1 MQTIYLVTHCEASH
15 SVEGKVG
22 GWFDSELTMRGRKQ
36 ASELSKRLEEWTDL
50 QSLDV
55 YSSDL
60 KRAVQT
66 AEILIKNTSL
76 RPQLDPRIREMSF
89 GSHEGMSQA
98 EHRHSMNPV
107 SKAGDRLEHRI
118 CPGAE
123 SRREVAERVAE
134 FVEEVM
140 QNDRNKLIVTHG
152 FAASFLIAAFQKIEV
167 TSQGYLNYDLR
178 PGSIILLEV
187 DDLFANRTVKWIEGE

>member
-22 GWFDSELTMRGRKQ
+22 GWFDSELTTCGRQQ
-36 ASELSKRLEEWTDL
+36 ASELSKRLKEWTDL

-60 KRAVQT
+60 KRAAET
-66 AEILIKNTSL
+66 TEILIKNTSVT
-76 RPQLDPRIREMSF
+76 PQLDPRIREMSF
-89 GSHEGMSQA
+89 GSHEGMSQT
-98 EHRHSMNPV
+98 EHLRTMIPV
-107 SKAGDRLEHRI
+107 SETGDRLDHRI

-123 SRREVAERVAE
+123 SRREVGERVTQ
-134 FVEEVM
+134 FMEEVM
-140 QNDRNKLIVTHG
+140 QIDKKKLIVTHG

-167 TSQGYLNYDLR
+167 TSQGYLNYGLR
-178 PGSIILLEV
+178 PGSIILLEI
-187 DDLFANRTVKWIEGE
+187 DDLFENRSVKWIKSE